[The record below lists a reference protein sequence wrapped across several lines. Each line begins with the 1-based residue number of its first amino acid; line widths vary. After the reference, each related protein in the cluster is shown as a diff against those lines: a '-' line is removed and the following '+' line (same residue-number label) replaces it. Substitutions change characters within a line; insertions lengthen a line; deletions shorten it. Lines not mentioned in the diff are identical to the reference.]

1 MSVSLYRRYRP
12 RTFSDV
18 KGQSMAVDVLHK
30 ALLRGQ
36 TGHAYLFS
44 GPRGCGKTSMA
55 RLLAA
60 ALNCTEAVEGE
71 PCGKCASCVDIKS
84 GNSLDVVEIDGASNN
99 GVEEIRELKTHVSLA
114 SFSSRWKIYI
124 IDEVHML
131 SISAFNA
138 LLKTLEE
145 PPSFVAFILA
155 TTEPQKVPATIR
167 SRCQHIPFRRISVE
181 DIAARLAEVARSEGV
196 SYDEEA
202 LREIARQSDGA
213 LRDALSLM
221 EQGLS
226 LSGGELT
233 AEGVA
238 RLLGGGT
245 LGELESWITS
255 LRGGSPSPF
264 LLLEEM
270 FRRGASPQRVVE
282 GIFLLFR
289 NLWVLRQWGPS
300 VLDSLSLPESEKTF
314 LLEEG
319 KKWNADDLGEMML
332 FCSKLI
338 PQLRAGLRFD
348 VLSGLLSSK
357 AHGMFREKDRPPM
370 KKAEIQQAEA
380 EREEIPARSLPQQKM
395 PVPSSRVEHPKEKNS
410 SPVPLSAEEW
420 GGFEEM
426 LFEKDILLYCA
437 LAGTEITLSGRNLSL
452 RFPEDRRYCFEALS
466 SERNTFTLGTRIEEH
481 FGGGVELTLCWM
493 EEKKSCGRGNDLS
506 IPAPAELKGAKEAET
521 RPLPLFRVPES
532 VSGVKEKTPG
542 ESGTKDLPPGDESPA
557 AEGTN
562 PPELPFEGLVNEVLK
577 WSSGEVILIKK
588 GGAAEEDAAEDLR
601 GD

>member
-12 RTFSDV
+12 RTFRDV
-18 KGQSMAVDVLHK
+18 KGQNMAVDVLQK

-60 ALNCTEAVEGE
+60 AVNCADPTDGE
-71 PCGKCASCVDIKS
+71 PCGKCANCVEIKS

-114 SFSSRWKIYI
+114 PFSSRWKVYI

-145 PPSFVAFILA
+145 PPSFVVFILA

-181 DIAARLAEVARSEGV
+181 DIAERLAEVARSEGI
-196 SYDEEA
+196 SPEEDA

-221 EQGLS
+221 EQALS

-233 AEGVA
+233 SEGVS

-245 LGELESWITS
+245 LGELENWISS
-255 LRGGSPSPF
+255 LRSDSPSPF

-270 FRRGASPQRVVE
+270 FRKGASPQRVVE

-289 NLWVLRQWGPS
+289 NLWVLRQWGSS
-300 VLDSLSLPESEKTF
+300 VLDSLALPESEKNF

-319 KKWNADDLGEMML
+319 KRWKADDLGEMML
-332 FCSKLI
+332 FCSRLI
-338 PQLRAGLRFD
+338 PQLRSGLRFD
-348 VLSGLLSSK
+348 VLSGLLASK
-357 AHGMFREKDRPPM
+357 AHEMFREKTRQP
-370 KKAEIQQAEA
+370 A
-380 EREEIPARSLPQQKM
+380 ERETPRPERTEKEESLR
-395 PVPSSRVEHPKEKNS
+395 PSPSAEALPEEK
-410 SPVPLSAEEW
+410 SPGPFPLTAEEW
-420 GGFEEM
+420 GRFEEI
-426 LFEKDILLYCA
+426 LFEKDIMLYCA
-437 LAGTEITLSGRNLSL
+437 LAETEIAITGRKLFL

-466 SERNTFTLGTRIEEH
+466 SERNTFTLGRRIEEH
-481 FGGGVELTLCWM
+481 FGSGVELSLSWKD
-493 EEKKSCGRGNDLS
+493 EKRTGGADLS
-506 IPAPAELKGAKEAET
+506 IPDPLPAEKAREAKT
-521 RPLPLFRVPES
+521 PPLPMFRVPDS
-532 VSGVKEKTPG
+532 VNGEKA
-542 ESGTKDLPPGDESPA
+542 ESPEEKNLPRPDGNGSGE
-557 AEGTN
+557 EGEIS
-562 PPELPFEGLVNEVLK
+562 ELPFEGLVNEVLK

-588 GGAAEEDAAEDLR
+588 GGAAEEEIGEDGR
-601 GD
+601 N

>member
-55 RLLAA
+55 RLLAS
-60 ALNCTEAVEGE
+60 ALNCSDPTEGE
-71 PCGKCASCVDIKS
+71 PCGKCPSCADIKS

-114 SFSSRWKIYI
+114 PFSSRWKIYI

-145 PPSFVAFILA
+145 PPSFVVFILA

-181 DIAARLAEVARSEGV
+181 DITARLAEVARCEGV
-196 SYDEEA
+196 TAAEDG

-213 LRDALSLM
+213 LRDALSLL
-221 EQGLS
+221 EQALS

-233 AEGVA
+233 AEGVS

-245 LGELESWITS
+245 LGELESWISS
-255 LRGGSPSPF
+255 LRSDSPAPF
-264 LLLEEM
+264 ILLEDM
-270 FRRGASPQRVVE
+270 FRRGASPQRIVE

-300 VLDSLSLPESEKTF
+300 VLDSLALPESEKAF

-319 KKWNADDLGEMML
+319 GKWNADDLGEMML

-338 PQLRAGLRFD
+338 PQLRSGLRFD

-357 AHGMFREKDRPPM
+357 AHGLPGKNILPGVRQTEVQSERPEKKTP
-370 KKAEIQQAEA
+370 
-380 EREEIPARSLPQQKM
+380 
-395 PVPSSRVEHPKEKNS
+395 PSSSFGAEPQGKGS
-410 SPVPLSAEEW
+410 LTPAPLCAEEW
-420 GGFEEM
+420 GHFEEM

-437 LAGTEITLSGRNLSL
+437 LAGTEIGITDRKLFL

-481 FGGGVELTLCWM
+481 FGRGVELCLCWKD
-493 EEKKSCGRGNDLS
+493 EKRTGGSDLS
-506 IPAPAELKGAKEAET
+506 IPSALPSGKTEEAKTAT
-521 RPLPLFRVPES
+521 LPIFRVPDS
-532 VSGVKEKTPG
+532 VSGAREEPAGEKESKSLSSTDANGSGEEG
-542 ESGTKDLPPGDESPA
+542 ESPD
-557 AEGTN
+557 
-562 PPELPFEGLVNEVLK
+562 LPFEGLVNEVLK
-577 WSSGEVILIKK
+577 WSSGEVILVKK
-588 GGAAEEDAAEDLR
+588 GGAAEEEI
-601 GD
+601 GEESQS

>member
-18 KGQSMAVDVLHK
+18 KGQSMAVDVLQK

-71 PCGKCASCVDIKS
+71 PCGKCSSCVEIKS

-99 GVEEIRELKTHVSLA
+99 SVDEIRELKTHVSLA

-131 SISAFNA
+131 SIAAFNA

-145 PPSFVAFILA
+145 PPSFVVFILA
-155 TTEPQKVPATIR
+155 TTEPQKIPATIR

-196 SYDEEA
+196 AYDEEA

-245 LGELESWITS
+245 LGELEEWITS
-255 LRGGSPSPF
+255 LRSNSPSPF

-289 NLWVLRQWGPS
+289 NLWVSRQWGPS
-300 VLDSLSLPESEKTF
+300 VLDSLALPESEKAF

-319 KKWNADDLGEMML
+319 EEWSADDLGEMML

-357 AHGMFREKDRPPM
+357 AHGMLREKERPPM
-370 KKAEIQQAEA
+370 KKAEVQPAEG
-380 EREEIPARSLPQQKM
+380 EREKISLPTLPEEKP
-395 PVPSSRVEHPKEKNS
+395 PVPFSRVELPGEKES
-410 SPVPLSAEEW
+410 LPVPLTAEEW
-420 GGFEEM
+420 GGFEKM

-437 LAGTEITLSGRNLSL
+437 LAGTEISITGRNISL
-452 RFPEDRRYCFEALS
+452 RFPQERRYCFEALS

-481 FGGGVELTLCWM
+481 FGGGVDLNLCWM
-493 EEKKSCGRGNDLS
+493 EQKKSCGRGNDLC
-506 IPAPAELKGAKEAET
+506 IPSPADVHGAEEAPT
-521 RPLPLFRVPES
+521 RPLPLFRVPDSVTGEKEKVPGERETTDAPTMDES
-532 VSGVKEKTPG
+532 VP
-542 ESGTKDLPPGDESPA
+542 DEEADPS
-557 AEGTN
+557 
-562 PPELPFEGLVNEVLK
+562 ELPFEGLVNEVLK
-577 WSSGEVILIKK
+577 WSSGEIVLITK
-588 GGAAEEDAAEDLR
+588 GGASDEDLAEDIR
-601 GD
+601 PD